1 MHPLHGARHMCPC
14 IRHTQQRA
22 FCYSFSEKHFR
33 ISPNRMQNI
42 SIYLRTNRRA
52 KALFAKRNAHTRKN
66 TSHVVKNTSHIFQMF
81 EKQYGTKAPK
91 QGIRPPE
98 IRRRAMN
105 ICIGACIK
113 TSHRPHLSG
122 TGGAVC
128 RILASACAIS
138 CRDNSPRW

>member
-1 MHPLHGARHMCPC
+1 ML
-14 IRHTQQRA
+14 II
-22 FCYSFSEKHFR
+22 KHLE
-33 ISPNRMQNI
+33 S
-42 SIYLRTNRRA
+42 A
-52 KALFAKRNAHTRKN
+52 KIQGTYFKTSALYFL
-66 TSHVVKNTSHIFQMF
+66 SFQMF

-91 QGIRPPE
+91 QGIRTPE
-98 IRRRAMN
+98 IRRREMN